1 MKKPELLVPAGNME
15 ALNQAIHNGADAIYI
30 GGKNFG
36 ARKYANNFTND
47 EIKEATKICHL
58 YDVKLYITMNTL
70 IKNEEVD
77 DFIDQ
82 VEYLYKIGVDAI
94 IMQDFGMICLVRE
107 KFPKLEIHAST
118 QANNSSID
126 TINLFHEIGV
136 KRIVLSREL
145 TKDEISKINTNIEKE
160 VFIHGALCIS
170 YSGCCLMSSM
180 IGTRSGN
187 RGECAGSC
195 RLPYSLEHNGTI
207 TSSHKYLLSTK
218 ELNTSR
224 KLDEII
230 SLGIDSLKI
239 EGRMKS
245 PQYVGMITKFYR
257 NIIDKNEKFNID
269 KQEEKLK
276 TIFNRGFTQGH
287 IFNIKNDDII
297 NNQSPNHIGLK
308 IGKVLEVT
316 PKKIKIKLEK
326 KLNQL
331 DGIRFLESGKGLIV
345 NYLYD
350 KNLKLTSTCD
360 DVCYID
366 NKINLQSL
374 DTVSKTQD
382 NKLIKELNS
391 YEKKKI
397 NISMKVFAKIEQDLT
412 IIIDDKKNRVIV
424 KSNKVQKA
432 KTQPID
438 KEKIKYQLM
447 KLGDTPFKCNDIK
460 LICDD
465 NIFIS
470 IKELNELRRNA
481 IEQLIKKRTQ
491 NKNKLIIKEPIF
503 SEIKNIKSNNLK
515 CANVYNEQQLL
526 MCKKLGFDE
535 IYVPSKLYSK
545 YKNDKKVY
553 NTVPRCNFNISNKL
567 DEKSLVNDYLNPNNK
582 ELIADYGM
590 NIYNIYTAY
599 YLYKLGFKKLTLSCE
614 LSQINY
620 EEFINEFYNKFKTWP
635 NIDIICYGKV
645 ENMLIK
651 NNILNINKDDFS
663 YNLIDI
669 KRRKFPVYF
678 DGINTHIMNYENKK
692 ICIDK
697 KLKNKVNI
705 RFLFYNESIEEIKN
719 IVKEY
724 F

>member
-107 KFPKLEIHAST
+107 KFPNLEIHAST

-412 IIIDDKKNRVIV
+412 IIIDDKKNKVIV

-491 NKNKLIIKEPIF
+491 NKNNLIIKEPIF

-620 EEFINEFYNKFKTWP
+620 EEFINEFYSKFKTWP
-635 NIDIICYGKV
+635 NIDIICYGRV

-669 KRRKFPVYF
+669 KKRKFPVYF

-692 ICIDK
+692 ISIDK

>member
-107 KFPKLEIHAST
+107 KFPNLEIHAST

-412 IIIDDKKNRVIV
+412 IIIDDKKNKVIV

-491 NKNKLIIKEPIF
+491 NKNNLIIKEPIF

-635 NIDIICYGKV
+635 NIDIICYGRV

-669 KRRKFPVYF
+669 KKRKFPVYF

-692 ICIDK
+692 ISIDK

>member
-107 KFPKLEIHAST
+107 KFPNLEIHAST

-397 NISMKVFAKIEQDLT
+397 NISMNVFAKIEQDLT
-412 IIIDDKKNRVIV
+412 IIIDDKKNKVIV

-491 NKNKLIIKEPIF
+491 NKNNLIIKEPIF

-635 NIDIICYGKV
+635 NIDIICYGRV

-669 KRRKFPVYF
+669 KKRKFPVYF

-692 ICIDK
+692 ISIDK